1 MKRVAILT
9 PSITGSD
16 AVSNDVVGM
25 YRVLQRHGFDT
36 RVFAESWTLKFPK
49 ISSPQAIAGFLK
61 KSDDVLIYHYSR
73 GWDLG
78 LEFLSN
84 HKTHTV
90 IRYHNVT
97 PPEFFVGYNA
107 DLAEMCQMGR
117 LQLEPI
123 ANSNCNRYISASA
136 YNMRELI
143 DEGAP
148 ESRSF
153 VVPPFHHIDRL
164 RSLPPERKVL
174 EAYGDSK
181 TNICMVGRVAP
192 NKGHPALIEAFA
204 AYHHDYNRESRLLI
218 IGKEETRLRNYS
230 PFLRELASRL
240 KVSDAVVFTGEVSDE
255 ALKAYYQ
262 AAHAFMITSEHE
274 GFCVPLVE
282 AMAMGIPI
290 VAYASTA
297 IPETVAEAG
306 IVWEER
312 NPYLL
317 AETLDRMLKPSISV
331 ELSLKGR
338 RRYAENFSNER
349 IEAVFL
355 NALSGIL

>member
-16 AVSNDVVGM
+16 AVSNDVLGM
-25 YRVLQRHGFDT
+25 HRVLQRHGFDT

-49 ISSPQAIAGFLK
+49 ISPPQAIASFLK
-61 KSDDVLIYHYSR
+61 KRDDVLIYHYSR
-73 GWDLG
+73 GWDFG
-78 LEFLSN
+78 LKLLADR
-84 HKTHTV
+84 KTPTV

-97 PPEFFVGYNA
+97 PPEFFVSYNA
-107 DLAEMCQMGR
+107 DLAEMCHTGR
-117 LQLEPI
+117 LQLYPI
-123 ANSNCNRYISASA
+123 ANANCDRYLSASA

-148 ESRSF
+148 ESSSF

-164 RSLPPERKVL
+164 LSVPAARKVL
-174 EAYGDSK
+174 EAYGDAK

-204 AYHHDYNRESRLLI
+204 AYHHEYNRKSRLLI

-230 PFLRELASRL
+230 PFLRELAKRL
-240 KVSDAVVFTGEVSDE
+240 EVRDAVVFTGEVSDE
-255 ALKAYYQ
+255 ALRAYYQ
-262 AAHAFMITSEHE
+262 IAHAFMITSEHE

-282 AMAMGIPI
+282 AMALGVPI
-290 VAYASTA
+290 IAYASSA
-297 IPETVAEAG
+297 ISETVADAG

-317 AETLDRMLKPSISV
+317 AETLDRVLKNPVSV
-331 ELSLKGR
+331 DFSLRGR
-338 RRYAENFSNER
+338 RRYAAHFTNEK
-349 IEAVFL
+349 IETAFL
-355 NALSGIL
+355 NAMNGIL

>member
-1 MKRVAILT
+1 MKRIAILT

-25 YRVLQRHGFDT
+25 YRSLQRHGYDT
-36 RVFAESWTLKFPK
+36 KIFAESWTLNSPK
-49 ISSPQAIAGFLK
+49 ISPPHAIASFLK
-61 KSDDVLIYHYSR
+61 NRDDILIYHYSR
-73 GWDLG
+73 GWDFG
-78 LEFLSN
+78 LELLSN
-84 HKTHTV
+84 GKTRIV
-90 IRYHNVT
+90 SRYHNVT
-97 PPEFFVGYNA
+97 PPEFFAGYNA
-107 DLAEMCQMGR
+107 DLAQMCHTGR
-117 LQLEPI
+117 QQLDPI
-123 ANSNCNRYISASA
+123 ANSNCDRYLSASA

-143 DEGAP
+143 GKGAP
-148 ESRSF
+148 PSSSF

-164 RSLPPERKVL
+164 LSLPPERKVL
-174 EAYGDSK
+174 EAYRDSK

-204 AYHHDYNRESRLLI
+204 AYHHVYNRDSRLLI

-230 PFLRELASRL
+230 PYLRELANRL
-240 KVSDAVVFTGEVSDE
+240 KIREAVVFTGEVSDE

-262 AAHAFMITSEHE
+262 VAHAFMITSEHE

-282 AMAMGIPI
+282 AMAMGVPI

-306 IVWEER
+306 IVWTER

-317 AETLDRMLKPSISV
+317 AETLDRMLKSSISV
-331 ELSLKGR
+331 DLSVKGR
-338 RRYAENFSNER
+338 RRYADNFTNER
-349 IEAVFL
+349 IETAFL
-355 NALSGIL
+355 HAMSGIL